1 MCSAGA
7 CPPLARSGWHG
18 EQSCSLLSCTP
29 AAVASICRPCSQVR
43 SRYLAASHA
52 GTRHV
57 EAAMSESA
65 NPFAAPAPQG
75 STEASGAPDLGFSVA
90 DGDADTSSQGPPATT
105 GGPAGD
111 AAEEA
116 SSAQATVAQGSA
128 GAEALDAD
136 FFSQPAAD
144 SFAPAGSAADHEAPA
159 GVCQLLI
166 TPRSARQCSRD
177 WAKASTRCCVLRRS
191 ACHCAASNLLSHAK
205 AVKLYLSARGLFWSS
220 HQAPAENS
228 STTSTGTTSNQAHP
242 SDTFKL
248 KIGEFSV

>member
-1 MCSAGA
+1 
-7 CPPLARSGWHG
+7 
-18 EQSCSLLSCTP
+18 
-29 AAVASICRPCSQVR
+29 
-43 SRYLAASHA
+43 
-52 GTRHV
+52 
-57 EAAMSESA
+57 MSESA

-116 SSAQATVAQGSA
+116 SSAQAAVAQGSA
-128 GAEALDAD
+128 GAEALDAE

-159 GVCQLLI
+159 GVRQLLVA
-166 TPRSARQCSRD
+166 PRFARQCSCV
-177 WAKASTRCCVLRRS
+177 WAQASTRCRVLRRL
-191 ACHCAASNLLSHAK
+191 ACHGAASSLLTRAK
-205 AVKLYLSARGLFWSS
+205 AVKLSSSARGLLWSS
-220 HQAPAENS
+220 RQAPAKNS

-242 SDTFKL
+242 NDPFKL
-248 KIGEFSV
+248 KIWELPV